1 MIDLLKQNLQ
11 KWRRF
16 VRIEQLWTDLERT
29 GKYQTEMERLDQ
41 KELDGLDRFGEQ
53 WKRLNRSEKDF
64 TALNF
69 DRNTNNQLIKRKWH
83 YINTATKVAYR
94 RLRAA

>member
-1 MIDLLKQNLQ
+1 
-11 KWRRF
+11 
-16 VRIEQLWTDLERT
+16 
-29 GKYQTEMERLDQ
+29 MERLDQ

-64 TALNF
+64 NALNF

-83 YINTATKVAYR
+83 YNNTATKVAYR

>member
-1 MIDLLKQNLQ
+1 
-11 KWRRF
+11 
-16 VRIEQLWTDLERT
+16 
-29 GKYQTEMERLDQ
+29 MERLDQ

-64 TALNF
+64 NALNF

-94 RLRAA
+94 SLRVA